1 MLHIIIVRIVLGGNE
16 RVQENVQAQLSPP
29 WITYFNELKNSI
41 GADPTVTVGPL
52 IPVGGNYI
60 ILVHALSD
68 EKACNYTDIN

>member
-1 MLHIIIVRIVLGGNE
+1 ME
-16 RVQENVQAQLSPP
+16 ENVQAQLSPP

-60 ILVHALSD
+60 ILVHALSN
-68 EKACNYTDIN
+68 EKREH